1 MCRLMGYVSEDKSH
15 FSTLAGPAFSNFIK
29 LSSIHC
35 DGWGIATI
43 NKDDTEARLDKAAEQ
58 AATSDQFDLALSR
71 SESDGALLHL
81 RWATKGLPVSE
92 NNAHPFTHMEYSFIH
107 NGAIYPSDALNAF
120 IAPHFLG
127 KITGNTDSESYF
139 FLLLTEIE
147 RFGLVEGIQ
156 SGMRI
161 IKERA
166 DYSSINA
173 MLMNEKFMA
182 VICEHDPLRKPD
194 FGAADYYELKYKSD
208 GKSVIVASTGW
219 DQADWVS
226 LDNHQI
232 MVVNRESLEISVLP
246 I

>member
-1 MCRLMGYVSEDKSH
+1 MGYVSEDKSH
-15 FSTLAGPAFSNFIK
+15 FSTLAGPAFSNFVE

-43 NKDDTEARLDKAAEQ
+43 NKNEKVAHLDKAAEQ
-58 AATSDQFDLALSR
+58 ADTSDQFDLALSR

-92 NNAHPFTHMEYSFIH
+92 NNAHPFTYAGFSFIH
-107 NGAIYPSDALNAF
+107 NGAIYPADALNSL

-127 KITGNTDSESYF
+127 EITGNTDSESYF

-147 RFGLVEGIQ
+147 KFGLVEGIQ
-156 SGMRI
+156 SGIRA
-161 IKERA
+161 IKESA

-194 FGAADYYELKYKSD
+194 FGAADYYELKYKND
-208 GKSVIVASTGW
+208 GKSVIVASSGW

-226 LDNHQI
+226 LANHHI
-232 MVVNRESLEISVLP
+232 MVVNRESLEISVFP